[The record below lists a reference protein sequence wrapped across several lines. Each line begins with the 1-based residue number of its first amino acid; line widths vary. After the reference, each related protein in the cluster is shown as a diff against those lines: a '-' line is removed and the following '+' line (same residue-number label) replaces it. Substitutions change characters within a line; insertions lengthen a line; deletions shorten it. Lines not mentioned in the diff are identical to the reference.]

1 MLPLRVTML
10 PLALWRTD
18 DTSPQMAEQGWNAQ
32 QWSNRRTGRLLMRK
46 RAQQTA
52 TVAIVSAAMT
62 TEING
67 ESPSA

>member
-1 MLPLRVTML
+1 MMLPLRVTML
-10 PLALWRTD
+10 PLALWHTD
-18 DTSPQMAEQGWNAQ
+18 DTPQIAEQGWNAQ
-32 QWSNRRTGRLLMRK
+32 QWSNRRTGCLVMRK
-46 RAQQTA
+46 RAQQAA